1 MCGRF
6 GLDLPPRRVA
16 ETFDL
21 DDEPNIQ
28 ARYNIAPSQLVAA
41 VMVHPQ
47 SRKRVLRALAW
58 GLVPAWAKDA
68 KGKRPINARAETVRT
83 KPAFREAFAA
93 RRCILPASHFFEW
106 RMSADG
112 SKTPHCIRL
121 AGGEPMALAAI
132 WESWRDPA
140 APDAAVLFTCAVLTS
155 PANAFMTPL
164 HERMPVILPP
174 RAFESWLTGETDEA
188 SALLLPFDGAMEA
201 WPVSSAVNQ
210 AVSEGSELVRPLPEA
225 PIGQ

>member
-47 SRKRVLRALAW
+47 SGKRVLRALAW
-58 GLVPAWAKDA
+58 GLLPAWAKDA

-140 APDAAVLFTCAVLTS
+140 APDAAVLFTCARPTS
-155 PANAFMTPL
+155 PINCRPNSAIASP
-164 HERMPVILPP
+164 HP
-174 RAFESWLTGETDEA
+174 R
-188 SALLLPFDGAMEA
+188 
-201 WPVSSAVNQ
+201 SSA
-210 AVSEGSELVRPLPEA
+210 ARSRSRSRIRRRLRKFAGSRRPSWDST
-225 PIGQ
+225 IWWT